1 MVFTVDGVSIIET
14 TEIKVKNPVLMCGLP
29 DVGLVGI
36 IAVSHII
43 KGLEMKE
50 VAHID
55 SDIFPPVVVFHQGIP
70 TYPLRIYQKDDLL
83 ALFSE
88 TALSPESIYP
98 LSKAIVEWAKSKNA
112 SLLVSLGG
120 IGVPN
125 RIDIETPKVYGAS
138 NMQYI
143 RDSIRKFEIPVMEEG
158 FLVGPYALMAKF
170 SIHQN
175 LPNLLLMAES
185 YPQYPDPGAAASVIS
200 ALNKFVPINVDVKA
214 LIERS
219 EEIRLNARELMR
231 KTAENLKRMGK
242 SQEYELPLMYV

>member
-1 MVFTVDGVSIIET
+1 MFTMDGVSIIET
-14 TEIKVKNPVLMCGLP
+14 TEIKSKNPVIVCGLP

-36 IAVSHII
+36 IAVSHMI
-43 KGLEMKE
+43 KGLGMSE

-55 SDIFPPVVVFHQGIP
+55 SEIFPPVVVFHQGIP

-98 LSKAIVEWAKSKNA
+98 LAKVLVGWAKEKNA

-138 NMQYI
+138 NMAHI
-143 RDSIRKFEIPVMEEG
+143 RESIKKFEIPMMEEG

-170 SIHQN
+170 SITQN

-185 YPQYPDPGAAASVIS
+185 YPQYPDPGAAASVIK
-200 ALNKFVPINVDVKA
+200 ALNKFIPINLDVKP

-231 KTAENLKRMGK
+231 KTSENLKKMGK

>member
-1 MVFTVDGVSIIET
+1 MIFTIDGVSIIET
-14 TEIKVKNPVLMCGLP
+14 TEIKSKNLVIICGLP

-55 SDIFPPVVVFHQGIP
+55 SDIFPPIIVFHQGIP

-98 LSKAIVEWAKSKNA
+98 LAKVLVGWAKEKNA

-120 IGVPN
+120 IGIPN

-138 NMQYI
+138 NMVYI
-143 RDSIRKFEIPVMEEG
+143 RENIKKFEIPVMEEG

-185 YPQYPDPGAAASVIS
+185 YPQYPDPGAAASVIN
-200 ALNKFVPINVDVKA
+200 ALNKFVPINLDVKP

-231 KTAENLKRMGK
+231 KTSENLKKMGK